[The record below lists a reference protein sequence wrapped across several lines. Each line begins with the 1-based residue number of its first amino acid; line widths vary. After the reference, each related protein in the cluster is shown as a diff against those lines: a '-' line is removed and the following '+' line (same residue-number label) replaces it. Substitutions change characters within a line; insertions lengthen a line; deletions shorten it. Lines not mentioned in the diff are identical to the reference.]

1 LFVVLLITDAEFE
14 LALLGAEHDGLA
26 VHASHHVERSLG
38 FAAQGQFQEVFL
50 NTLFDGAAQLCLDL
64 EEAVRRTQPFDA
76 LMRPLVV
83 VIFDPE
89 LDPFPCRLKA
99 VELGAG

>member
-1 LFVVLLITDAEFE
+1 LFVVLLIANTEFE
-14 LALLGAEHDGLA
+14 LSLLGAEHDGLA

-38 FAAQGQFQEVFL
+38 FAAQGQFQQVLL
-50 NTLFDGAAQLCLDL
+50 NALFDGAAQLRLDL
-64 EEAVRRTQPFDA
+64 EEPVGRAKSFNP

-83 VIFDPE
+83 VIFNPE
-89 LDPFPCRLKA
+89 LDAFPGGLEA